1 MKRII
6 RLLVMLLVISSLA
19 GITSSCTVF
28 SESSHAQKLAPFKHQ
43 QPLPKKYIISNS
55 ANPIAK

>member
-19 GITSSCTVF
+19 GITSSCAVF
-28 SESSHAQKLAPFKHQ
+28 STSHSQKLAPYKHKE
-43 QPLPKKYIISNS
+43 PLPKRYIINNGN
-55 ANPIAK
+55 NPIVK